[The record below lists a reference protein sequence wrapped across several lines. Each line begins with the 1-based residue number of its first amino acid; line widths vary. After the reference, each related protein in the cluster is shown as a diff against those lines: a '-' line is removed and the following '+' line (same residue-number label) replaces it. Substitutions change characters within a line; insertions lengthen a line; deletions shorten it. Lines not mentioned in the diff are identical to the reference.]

1 MTEAVVQSLL
11 FKIEE
16 EKGQTKLNG
25 NIVSADI
32 YKEGESVYH
41 ILSDGISYNIVI
53 HKIDREA
60 KEVMLS
66 VNGKTTTVSL
76 KTGTE
81 LLLQSLGLDMKTS
94 AKVENLKAP
103 MPGLI
108 QSILVDA
115 GQSVKKGEPVLILEA
130 MKMENII
137 KAPSDVT
144 IDKVHVSVKASVEK
158 GAVLVSFKK

>member
-108 QSILVDA
+108 QSILVEA

-158 GAVLVSFKK
+158 GAVLVSFK

>member
-1 MTEAVVQSLL
+1 MTEAIVQSLL

-16 EKGQTKLNG
+16 EKGQHKLNDA
-25 NIVSADI
+25 ILPVDI

-41 ILSDGISYNIVI
+41 ILSEGVSYNIVI

-60 KEVMLS
+60 KEVTLS
-66 VNGKTTTVSL
+66 INGKTTTVSL
-76 KTGTE
+76 KSHTE
-81 LLLQSLGLDMKTS
+81 LLLQSLGLDTKVS
-94 AKVENLKAP
+94 SKVENLKAP

-108 QSILVDA
+108 QSILVEE
-115 GQSVKKGEPVLILEA
+115 GQSVKKGDPVLILEA

-144 IDKVHVSVKASVEK
+144 VDKINVVLKASVEK
-158 GAVLVSFKK
+158 GAVLISFKK